1 MNKHI
6 LLVMKWLKNPESV
19 SQEELD
25 ANCESAY
32 SAYWAAYT
40 DDSAYWAAYY
50 AYSTA
55 RSAYSVAAALRA
67 AVTRGVS
74 HWVDRYFQI
83 TGENKEE
90 YEHMVVF

>member
-25 ANCESAY
+25 ANRESAY
-32 SAYWAAYT
+32 DAYWAVSYADWAAY
-40 DDSAYWAAYY
+40 SAAYY
-50 AYSTA
+50 AYWA
-55 RSAYSVAAALRA
+55 ADWSAYSVAAAA
-67 AVTRGVS
+67 DADF
-74 HWVDRYFQI
+74 WVDRYFQI

-90 YEHMVVF
+90 YELMVGF